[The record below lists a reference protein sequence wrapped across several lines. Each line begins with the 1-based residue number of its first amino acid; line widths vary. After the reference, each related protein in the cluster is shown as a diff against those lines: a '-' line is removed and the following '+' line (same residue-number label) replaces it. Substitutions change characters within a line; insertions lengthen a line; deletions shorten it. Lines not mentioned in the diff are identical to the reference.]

1 MTVKDVMIALSKA
14 PPDRE
19 CILFTNGERY
29 PIVEVVMTD
38 ACDEKYT
45 EIGGGWATLDSILA
59 EDD

>member
-1 MTVKDVMIALSKA
+1 MTVKDVLTELSKA

-45 EIGGGWATLDSILA
+45 EIGGGWATLDSILS